1 MKLSEI
7 RERFI
12 KFFEDRDHKFYESAP
27 LVPKDKSVL
36 FTIAGMVPFKQF
48 FLGYDKA
55 PSSRATSPQRCIRT
69 SDIDVIGSTA
79 RHLTSFEMLGNFSFG
94 DYFKEEAIKM
104 G

>member
-48 FLGYDKA
+48 FLG
-55 PSSRATSPQRCIRT
+55 
-69 SDIDVIGSTA
+69 
-79 RHLTSFEMLGNFSFG
+79 
-94 DYFKEEAIKM
+94 
-104 G
+104 